1 MMKLKIK
8 NLLILVIIISAI
20 IGLCYFIFLKHNTEN
35 KKSNKKDNTS
45 YSEKS
50 IKKMEKLKIKDKVD
64 LDKYSKTLDVA
75 IFSDNYNLNYVTYY
89 ENIKYFDND
98 NLISYI
104 NKLAKDGLAIDEINE
119 LFDNFISY
127 SNFDINN
134 AKRYTA
140 YKYKNP
146 DLDKQ
151 DIVTRVN
158 LNLDKPFYIETK
170 KIDKQDDIYA
180 LVNKYNYVDI
190 SYVPSNLKALFNN
203 SNIKMVDVAADA
215 YKDFVEAAKKDGIT
229 FVGTTAYRSGSFQ
242 KQLYDSY
249 VAKDGVEKA
258 DTYSARPGYSEHQ
271 LGYSVDLND
280 PNYKEKRIS
289 PSDYEW
295 IKNNCYKY
303 GFIIRF
309 PENKEHITGYQHE
322 NWHLRYVGKDVAKK
336 INDLNI
342 TFDEYYDLY
351 IAIH

>member
-1 MMKLKIK
+1 MKIKYKNILILLVVISLVVGGFIYFNKSNDSNKKANNKSDTSKYSTKSIKQIEKLKIK
-8 NLLILVIIISAI
+8 N
-20 IGLCYFIFLKHNTEN
+20 
-35 KKSNKKDNTS
+35 
-45 YSEKS
+45 
-50 IKKMEKLKIKDKVD
+50 KID
-64 LDKYSKTLDVA
+64 LNKYSKTLDVA
-75 IFSDNYNLNYVTYY
+75 IFSDEYNYNYITYY
-89 ENIKYFDND
+89 ENTKYFDND

-104 NKLAKDGLAIDEINE
+104 NKLAKDGYAIGEINE
-119 LFDNFISY
+119 LFDNFLSY

-140 YKYKNP
+140 YKAKNP
-146 DLDKQ
+146 DLNKQ
-151 DIVTRVN
+151 DVVTRVN
-158 LNLDKPFYIETK
+158 LNLDKPFYSEAK
-170 KIDKQDDIYA
+170 RVEKQDDMYA

-190 SYVPSNLKALFNN
+190 SYVPSNLKTLFNN

-215 YKDFVEAAKKDGIT
+215 YKEFVDAAKNDGIT
-229 FVGTTAYRSGSFQ
+229 FIGTTAYRSGSFQ

-295 IKNNCYKY
+295 IKNNAYKY

-309 PENKEHITGYQHE
+309 PANKENITGYQE
-322 NWHLRYVGKDVAKK
+322 EDWHIRYVGKNVAKK
-336 INDLNI
+336 IHELNI
-342 TFDEYYDLY
+342 TFEEYYDLY
-351 IAIH
+351 IAKH

>member
-1 MMKLKIK
+1 MKIK
-8 NLLILVIIISAI
+8 YKNIFVLVLIV
-20 IGLCYFIFLKHNTEN
+20 GLICFGVYYFKNKNDKDSTNKEN
-35 KKSNKKDNTS
+35 SK
-45 YSEKS
+45 YSTKS
-50 IKKMEKLKIKDKVD
+50 IKQIKKLNIKDKID

-75 IFSDNYNLNYVTYY
+75 IFSDEYNHNNITYY
-89 ENIKYFDND
+89 ENIKYVDNE
-98 NLISYI
+98 NIITYI
-104 NKLAKDGLAIDEINE
+104 NTLAKKGVAVNEINE
-119 LFDNFISY
+119 IFQNFLTF
-127 SNFDINN
+127 SNFEIDN
-134 AKRYTA
+134 ATRYMA
-140 YKYKNP
+140 FKYKN
-146 DLDKQ
+146 DNVENK

-158 LNLDKPFYIETK
+158 LNLDKPFYTDTKRIE
-170 KIDKQDDIYA
+170 KQDDMYA

-190 SYVPSNLKALFNN
+190 NYVPSNLKSLFNN
-203 SNIKMVDVAADA
+203 SSIKMVDVAADA
-215 YKDFVEAAKKDGIT
+215 YKEFVEAAKKDGIT
-229 FVGTTAYRSGSFQ
+229 LVGTTSYRSGSFQ

-309 PENKEHITGYQHE
+309 PENKENITGYQHE

-351 IAIH
+351 IAKH

>member
-1 MMKLKIK
+1 MKIK
-8 NLLILVIIISAI
+8 YKNIFILLLIIFLI
-20 IGLCYFIFLKHNTEN
+20 IGIYYYI
-35 KKSNKKDNTS
+35 SRKDNKTNTTKNEQS
-45 YSEKS
+45 KYSSKS
-50 IKKMEKLKIKDKVD
+50 IKQLEKLRIKDKVD

-75 IFSDNYNLNYVTYY
+75 IFSDEYNHNYITYY
-89 ENIKYFDND
+89 ETIKYVDNE
-98 NLISYI
+98 NIITYI
-104 NKLAKDGLAIDEINE
+104 NTLAKKGLAISEIDET
-119 LFDNFISY
+119 FQNFLSY
-127 SNFDINN
+127 SNFEIDN
-134 AKRYTA
+134 ATRYLA

-146 DLDKQ
+146 SLDKQ

-158 LNLDKPFYIETK
+158 LNLDKEFYTDTK
-170 KIDKQDDIYA
+170 KIIKQDDMYA

-190 SYVPSNLKALFNN
+190 SYVPSNLKSLFNN
-203 SNIKMVDVAADA
+203 TSIKMVDVAADA
-215 YKDFVEAAKKDGIT
+215 YKEFIEAAKKDGIT
-229 FVGTTAYRSGSFQ
+229 LVGTTAYRSGSFQ

-249 VAKDGVEKA
+249 VAKDGVDKA

-309 PENKEHITGYQHE
+309 PENKEDITGYQHE
-322 NWHLRYVGKDVAKK
+322 NWHIRYVGKDVAKK
-336 INDLNI
+336 IHELDI

-351 IAIH
+351 IIKH